1 MSDKSEPEDNLKR
14 GASYRKSKRV
24 GRHRKEDESGAVFYK
39 KAPQDHISGALQL
52 GITHSVGSHTVDR
65 DVLLQDFE
73 VIETIVFPKA
83 GTTLTPHHTFDDFRF
98 KSYAPLAFRYFRDIF
113 NISTEDFLHSIGAR
127 SLIPIGNPGASG
139 SCFWITHDDEFIVKT
154 VQQKEAS
161 FLTKLLPAYFMAVH
175 QNPKTLLPKFYGLFN
190 INIGGHNIRVCVMN
204 NLLPRRV
211 KMHQKYDLKGSTFKR
226 KASKS
231 EREKKSPTLKDL
243 DFVDF
248 LPDGIKL
255 EFEYYEALKHTIQAD
270 TRLLH
275 SFKIMDYSL
284 LLGIHNETVEAE
296 SRDKE
301 EKKSIDSEGS
311 TVTLR
316 GSRKPRDRSKHISL
330 NPTTLQNILAKSA
343 RPERFQIAADPWG
356 GIPATNS
363 SGDKLKIYL
372 GIIDILQCYKTL
384 KRIEHAWKAII
395 YDGRTVSVHRPGF
408 YKKRFE
414 GFLFGTVFRNL
425 PMTESLRRLN
435 EKDKQKLKQRAKF
448 PPKTIDE
455 HDAEVAMDGDLGEIQ
470 AKLTAELNENINSI
484 DRRKTFKGTKIPIK
498 RDEAAVSPNGSGD
511 AADLDH
517 KDVEIIIA
525 EKITEPVTVA
535 VLHCLPDVSTD
546 SAQVHNPNDQIPV
559 STH

>member
-1 MSDKSEPEDNLKR
+1 
-14 GASYRKSKRV
+14 
-24 GRHRKEDESGAVFYK
+24 
-39 KAPQDHISGALQL
+39 
-52 GITHSVGSHTVDR
+52 
-65 DVLLQDFE
+65 
-73 VIETIVFPKA
+73 
-83 GTTLTPHHTFDDFRF
+83 
-98 KSYAPLAFRYFRDIF
+98 
-113 NISTEDFLHSIGAR
+113 
-127 SLIPIGNPGASG
+127 
-139 SCFWITHDDEFIVKT
+139 
-154 VQQKEAS
+154 
-161 FLTKLLPAYFMAVH
+161 
-175 QNPKTLLPKFYGLFN
+175 
-190 INIGGHNIRVCVMN
+190 VMN

-372 GIIDILQCYKTL
+372 GIIDILQCYKTM
-384 KRIEHAWKAII
+384 KKIEHAWKAII